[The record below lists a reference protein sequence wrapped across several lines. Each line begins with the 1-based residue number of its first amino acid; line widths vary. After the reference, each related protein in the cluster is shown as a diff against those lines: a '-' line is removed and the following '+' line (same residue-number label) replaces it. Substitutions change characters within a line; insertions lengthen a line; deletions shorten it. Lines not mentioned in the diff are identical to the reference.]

1 MEYKFSTRI
10 IELAFDVKFY
20 PDFHWLI
27 LASSWMLN
35 NGSAIKFPVSYSI
48 QYLNHG
54 PEQCWPGC
62 YHCPF
67 PLLFP
72 HSHSQSSTLPLC
84 LWPNWLCHFTPS
96 AAALL
101 VSPPSMSNQPWGLE
115 SSRMWYPTHDGKLSW
130 QARMTLS
137 DVPPHFI
144 GLGPSAFNTF
154 SKGLTNLSLP
164 EYPVKGKFHGLIQP
178 AKAWLPRSTHPC
190 VFAPLLRDQCTW
202 SSFLV
207 WGSVRGAAVNVS
219 SPTRLPT
226 GHSSN
231 IKFDEPTHSPLHIP
245 RKAVYPGVHSATF
258 SQGIGPSR
266 NKCQQHAYSRP
277 HPHGQDVSERLSGT
291 PTNSPLPTFWP
302 CRCVQ
307 LYTCGWHLFL
317 VGRTT

>member
-1 MEYKFSTRI
+1 MWNFILIFTDLYLHPHECWTMEVLLNFQCPIVYSTSTMVQNNVD
-10 IELAFDVKFY
+10 LAATTV
-20 PDFHWLI
+20 
-27 LASSWMLN
+27 
-35 NGSAIKFPVSYSI
+35 
-48 QYLNHG
+48 
-54 PEQCWPGC
+54 
-62 YHCPF
+62 
-67 PLLFP
+67 LFP
-72 HSHSQSSTLPLC
+72 CYSHKATPIQVPCRYVYDPIDYVTSLPVRLLC
-84 LWPNWLCHFTPS
+84 WEW
-96 AAALL
+96 L

-130 QARMTLS
+130 QASMTLS

-190 VFAPLLRDQCTW
+190 VFAPLLQDQCTW
-202 SSFLV
+202 PSFLV

-231 IKFDEPTHSPLHIP
+231 IKFDEPTHSPLHVP

-302 CRCVQ
+302 CGCVQ